1 MRPYGTSMLIQYHD
15 HYNSHCDGSDADT
28 VTYTAAERQQ
38 LDIDELSESGG
49 LRNSLIYPVC
59 VLCTMSYRFYHA
71 MHINKFFSKK
81 TMGGQ
86 TIRWG
91 VWSDGSAV
99 WPVFRE
105 MASSRWRD
113 RPPNLA
119 SMVSRCLSI
128 AQKVTF
134 LWSSLKCIILLCVP
148 LLILC

>member
-1 MRPYGTSMLIQYHD
+1 MRPCGRSMLIQQCHD
-15 HYNSHCDGSDADT
+15 HYNSHGDGSDADT
-28 VTYTAAERQQ
+28 VKDAPERQR
-38 LDIDELSESGG
+38 LDTDELSESGG
-49 LRNSLIYPVC
+49 LKNSLIYPVC

-71 MHINKFFSKK
+71 MHINKFFSKNN
-81 TMGGQ
+81 GGQ

-91 VWSDGSAV
+91 FDQTGSAV

-113 RPPNLA
+113 RPPNLV

-134 LWSSLKCIILLCVP
+134 LWSSLKYMILLCVP